1 MCQIRKVDRLNLALH
16 LFFIF
21 SYLFQPAVRFENSTS
36 DSSSLAPPARK
47 SMSKNGNIS
56 SAGSSPATSPQ
67 TPHRKPNKLKK
78 LKGLKGI
85 KPKMLQKF
93 KMAAQKV
100 NKAQEYIDKTR

>member
-1 MCQIRKVDRLNLALH
+1 
-16 LFFIF
+16 
-21 SYLFQPAVRFENSTS
+21 
-36 DSSSLAPPARK
+36 
-47 SMSKNGNIS
+47 MSKNGNIS

-67 TPHRKPNKLKK
+67 TPHRKPNKVKK

>member
-1 MCQIRKVDRLNLALH
+1 
-16 LFFIF
+16 
-21 SYLFQPAVRFENSTS
+21 
-36 DSSSLAPPARK
+36 
-47 SMSKNGNIS
+47 MSKNGNIS

-67 TPHRKPNKLKK
+67 TPHRKPNKVKK

-100 NKAQEYIDKTR
+100 NKAQEYIDKTRYKIKVVKSKKQTFIASKCRFNFKCRS